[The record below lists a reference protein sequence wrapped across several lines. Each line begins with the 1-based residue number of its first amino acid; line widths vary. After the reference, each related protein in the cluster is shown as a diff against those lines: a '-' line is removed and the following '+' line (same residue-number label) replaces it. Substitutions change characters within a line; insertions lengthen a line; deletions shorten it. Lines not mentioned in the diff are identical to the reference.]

1 MMFSGI
7 RDLLRSAGIA
17 RDPKQMQHTY
27 QRPVGDR
34 AARGGDDEFTQDD
47 TLFSITAIRAL
58 LTTEPLPEDL
68 AAVLGDEE
76 KASILKG
83 LSELEAQGIH
93 NIPLRLNQSILD
105 AVRAALP
112 PR

>member
-1 MMFSGI
+1 MFSGI

-17 RDPKQMQHTY
+17 RDPKAQPQTY
-27 QRPVGDR
+27 HRPVDDR
-34 AARGGDDEFTQDD
+34 GARGGDDEFTHDD
-47 TLFSITAIRAL
+47 TLFSIAAIRAL

-68 AAVLGDEE
+68 AAVLGDDE
-76 KASILKG
+76 KASILIG
-83 LSELEAQGIH
+83 LGELEAQGIH
-93 NIPLRLNQSILD
+93 NIPLRLNQSILE

>member
-1 MMFSGI
+1 MFSGI
-7 RDLLRSAGIA
+7 RDLLRSAGIT
-17 RDPKQMQHTY
+17 RDPKGLPHAP
-27 QRPVGDR
+27 QRPLGDR
-34 AARGGDDEFTQDD
+34 AARGGDDEFTHDD

-68 AAVLGDEE
+68 AAALGADE
-76 KASILKG
+76 KTSILAG
-83 LSELEAQGIH
+83 LAELEAQGIH
-93 NIPLRLNQSILD
+93 NIPLRLNESILD